1 MVESH
6 QMLTVPEVA
15 AFLRVSKPTVYGM
28 INRGELPCGH
38 FGRQI
43 RVYDYVDVRF
53 ILEDMYAKLRL
64 CAGETKEWEGVAH
77 GTDL

>member
-43 RVYDYVDVRF
+43 RVYKPD
-53 ILEDMYAKLRL
+53 ILAL
-64 CAGETKEWEGVAH
+64 CRQQIQEMTEEQ
-77 GTDL
+77 